1 MTQVTADKNRSYSG
15 LITRER
21 QKKTGEFFTPD
32 VLIDKMIDRAGET
45 ILEMGK
51 TMFEPAAGDGNILAR
66 YITRRVQYNVERG
79 VQAAVAAADA
89 IRNVYACEYM
99 KDNRDAIVRRLLDLA
114 VEYGCITTG
123 KRPNCA
129 LRAAVRDHVVYCNTV
144 DPWDTSEGRSYP
156 AWLIEAI
163 PSDRWVYMR
172 KKSKNYKE
180 NKSLHYKKCAEA
192 DAELTKN
199 AAKASGQQTLDDL
212 FGI

>member
-32 VLIDKMIDRAGET
+32 VLIDKMIDRAGES

-66 YITRRVQYNVERG
+66 YIARRVQYNVERG
-79 VQAAVAAADA
+79 VQASAAASDA

-99 KDNRDAIVRRLLDLA
+99 KDNHDAIVRRLGDLA
-114 VEYGCITTG
+114 SVYEAGDCVI
-123 KRPNCA
+123 PEHIA
-129 LRAAVRDHVVYCNTV
+129 YCNTV

-172 KKSKNYKE
+172 KKSKNYKT

-192 DAELTKN
+192 SAELAKN
-199 AAKASGQQTLDDL
+199 ATKASGQQTLDDM